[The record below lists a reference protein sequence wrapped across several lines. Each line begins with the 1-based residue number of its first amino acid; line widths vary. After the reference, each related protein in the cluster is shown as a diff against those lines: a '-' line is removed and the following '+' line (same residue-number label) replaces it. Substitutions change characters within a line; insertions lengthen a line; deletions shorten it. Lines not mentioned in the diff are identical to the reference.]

1 MAQVDHRES
10 DEVATHEVDILAI
23 KTDEQS
29 PEFVDPGK
37 GALTGKTMFVDV
49 GIEEALTTSFR
60 MLAVAPVFG
69 NVRNDTVIEAHF
81 ASRFGIKS
89 TISIEV
95 STLRIEAQ
103 ALHGLEG
110 SLEVGL

>member
-10 DEVATHEVDILAI
+10 DVVATHEVHILAI

-29 PEFVDPGK
+29 SEFVDPGK

-49 GIEEALTTSFR
+49 GIEKALTTSFG

-69 NVRNDTVIEAHF
+69 NVRNDTMIEAHF
-81 ASRFGIKS
+81 TSRFGVKS
-89 TISIEV
+89 TIGIEV
-95 STLRIEAQ
+95 STLKIEAL
-103 ALHGLEG
+103 ALHELEG
-110 SLEVGL
+110 SL